1 MLNHCLAHHSAN
13 IAYAQ
18 GLKQHTSF
26 LCVGLGMIWSATAI
40 ILSTVGTGAWH
51 LVSSPGRTFVWS
63 NSYVNSLEV
72 QTFLGLVINHT
83 GHLPT
88 HTIGHEYNQS
98 KYRNRIDKL
107 IANCGRARPACA
119 VNYRSKKFL
128 DF

>member
-1 MLNHCLAHHSAN
+1 MPKGGCILGGGDLVGGG
-13 IAYAQ
+13 
-18 GLKQHTSF
+18 GLTSK
-26 LCVGLGMIWSATAI
+26 VIWSATAI

-72 QTFLGLVINHT
+72 QTFLGLVINRT

-107 IANCGRARPACA
+107 IANCGRARP
-119 VNYRSKKFL
+119 VRLIIGPRNSWTSNTSFT
-128 DF
+128 